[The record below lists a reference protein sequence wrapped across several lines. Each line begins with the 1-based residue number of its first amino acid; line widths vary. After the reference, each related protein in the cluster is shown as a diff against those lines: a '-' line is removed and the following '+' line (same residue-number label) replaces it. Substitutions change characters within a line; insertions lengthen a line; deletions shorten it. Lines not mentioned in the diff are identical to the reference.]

1 MNNNGGSSSS
11 NTSRSKSVLPDISD
25 LKSKSDLDRIIIYRK
40 FFAEL
45 RLSRLYFQLSIL
57 DYFAGIENPN
67 NKNNFSKELDTFV
80 SFYEQMEPWLEQ
92 LRKEGI
98 YLEFKDQCL
107 QEINAIKVIIQ
118 SYEGKMKD

>member
-1 MNNNGGSSSS
+1 MNNNGRNSS

-92 LRKEGI
+92 L
-98 YLEFKDQCL
+98 
-107 QEINAIKVIIQ
+107 
-118 SYEGKMKD
+118 